1 MLRIASFG
9 RVPTYN
15 LEEAAQ
21 PRTKSYRS
29 GGYKA
34 ATMTTHTP
42 TSPLLALPDDV
53 LQRVL
58 VGVPL
63 DDHCTTALVC
73 RTFRAVVTSPQFHA
87 ARRRSGFAERGIVV
101 VGSEDSSS
109 SGMRIRI
116 VNKSGVVASLSG
128 PLHVDN
134 FSSTT
139 DGARL
144 FFTTLRHGRGCGVV
158 LVVDASSRRWRQ
170 FTTLPRADTEQRFHC
185 VEWHNGCLYVAG
197 GWRGASFPGGNVNS
211 LDVFTEATGSW
222 ANLPPMPHA
231 AAMAASGI
239 IGNQLFVAGGYQLRT
254 LQVYDIATRTWT
266 LRAQLP
272 EARAY
277 GTHGVFLDGKLFLI
291 HQHFRTLVYDPQ
303 SDTWTME
310 THNTPWNWGDA
321 EHQFHACVHE
331 GQIVVFL
338 MDGSAFKRAAD
349 GSWSSYRARG
359 QYQIRDE
366 DTFVCESVLLG

>member
-1 MLRIASFG
+1 
-9 RVPTYN
+9 
-15 LEEAAQ
+15 
-21 PRTKSYRS
+21 
-29 GGYKA
+29 
-34 ATMTTHTP
+34 MTTHTP
-42 TSPLLALPDDV
+42 STPASPLLALPDDV

-87 ARRRSGFAERGIVV
+87 VRRRSGFAERAIVI
-101 VGSEDSSS
+101 VGSIDSSS
-109 SGMRIRI
+109 SGMRIRV
-116 VNKSGVVASLSG
+116 VNKSGVVVSLSG
-128 PLHVDN
+128 PLHVDR

-158 LVVDASSRRWRQ
+158 LAVDCSSRRWRQ
-170 FTTLPRADTEQRFHC
+170 FTTLPHTNSEQRFHC

-197 GWRGASFPGGNVNS
+197 GWRGAAGAGSAGLYVDS
-211 LDVFTEATGSW
+211 LDVFNEATGSW

-254 LQVYDIATRTWT
+254 LQVYDIATRTWS

-272 EARAY
+272 EERAY
-277 GTHGVFLDGKLFLI
+277 GTLGVVLDGKLFLI
-291 HQHFRTLVYDPQ
+291 HSRLRTLVYNPQ

-310 THNTPWNWGDA
+310 TYDTPWNWDGN
-321 EHQFHACVHE
+321 EHQFYACVHK
-331 GQIVVFL
+331 GHIVVFVT
-338 MDGSAFKRAAD
+338 DGSAFRRAAD
-349 GSWSSYRARG
+349 GSWFSFRPRG
-359 QYQIRDE
+359 LYQIRDE
-366 DTFVCESVLLG
+366 DTIVCESVLLG

>member
-1 MLRIASFG
+1 
-9 RVPTYN
+9 
-15 LEEAAQ
+15 
-21 PRTKSYRS
+21 
-29 GGYKA
+29 
-34 ATMTTHTP
+34 MTTHTPSTP

-87 ARRRSGFAERGIVV
+87 VRRRSGFAERGIVV
-101 VGSEDSSS
+101 VGSADSL
-109 SGMRIRI
+109 SGSRIRI
-116 VNKSGVVASLSG
+116 VNKSGVEVRILG
-128 PLHVDN
+128 PLQVDR
-134 FSSTT
+134 FASTT
-139 DGARL
+139 DGTRL
-144 FFTTLRHGRGCGVV
+144 FFTTLCYGKGCDVV
-158 LVVDASSRRWRQ
+158 LAVDASSRRWRQ
-170 FTTLPRADTEQRFHC
+170 FTTLPRPDTEQRFHC

-197 GWRGASFPGGNVNS
+197 GWSGASFPGCNVDS

-231 AAMAASGI
+231 ATMAASGI

-254 LQVYDIATRTWT
+254 LQVYDIATRTWS

-277 GTHGVFLDGKLFLI
+277 GTHGVVLDGKLFLI

-303 SDTWTME
+303 ADTWTME
-310 THNTPWNWGDA
+310 TYDTPWNWDGN
-321 EHQFHACVHE
+321 EHQFHACVHK
-331 GQIVVFL
+331 GHIVVFVA
-338 MDGSAFKRAAD
+338 DGSAFRRAAD
-349 GSWSSYRARG
+349 GSWFSFRPRG
-359 QYQIRDE
+359 LYQIRDE

>member
-1 MLRIASFG
+1 
-9 RVPTYN
+9 
-15 LEEAAQ
+15 
-21 PRTKSYRS
+21 
-29 GGYKA
+29 
-34 ATMTTHTP
+34 MTTHTP
-42 TSPLLALPDDV
+42 STPASPLLALPDDV

-63 DDHCTTALVC
+63 DDHCATALVC

-101 VGSEDSSS
+101 VGSKETVSW
-109 SGMRIRI
+109 MRIRI
-116 VNKSGVVASLSG
+116 VNKSGVVARLAG
-128 PLHVDN
+128 ALHVDR
-134 FSSTT
+134 FASTT

-144 FFTTLRHGRGCGVV
+144 FFTTLCYGKGCDVV
-158 LVVDASSRRWRQ
+158 LAVDASSRRWRQ
-170 FTTLPRADTEQRFHC
+170 FTTLPHTDTEHTDSEQRYHC
-185 VEWHNGCLYVAG
+185 IEWHNGCLYVAG
-197 GWRGASFPGGNVNS
+197 GWRGASFPGGNVDS
-211 LDVFTEATGSW
+211 LDVFNEATGSW

-272 EARAY
+272 DDRAY
-277 GTHGVFLDGKLFLI
+277 GTLGVVLDGKLFLI
-291 HQHFRTLVYDPQ
+291 HSRFRTLVYDPQ

-310 THNTPWNWGDA
+310 TYHTPWNWGGS
-321 EHQFHACVHE
+321 EREFHACVHE

-349 GSWSSYRARG
+349 GSWSSYRPRG
-359 QYQIRDE
+359 LYHIRNE
-366 DTFVCESVLLG
+366 DTIVCESVLLG

>member
-1 MLRIASFG
+1 
-9 RVPTYN
+9 
-15 LEEAAQ
+15 
-21 PRTKSYRS
+21 
-29 GGYKA
+29 
-34 ATMTTHTP
+34 MTTHTP
-42 TSPLLALPDDV
+42 TTPASPLLALPDDV

-63 DDHCTTALVC
+63 DDHYTTALVC

-87 ARRRSGFAERGIVV
+87 VRRRSGFAERGIVS
-101 VGSEDSSS
+101 VGSADTLGGS
-109 SGMRIRI
+109 RIRI
-116 VNKSGVVASLSG
+116 VNKSGVVARIAG
-128 PLHVDN
+128 PLHVDR
-134 FSSTT
+134 FASTT

-144 FFTTLRHGRGCGVV
+144 FFTTLCYGKGCDVV
-158 LVVDASSRRWRQ
+158 LAVDASSRRWRQ
-170 FTTLPRADTEQRFHC
+170 FTTLPHTDTEHTDTEQRYHC
-185 VEWHNGCLYVAG
+185 IEWHNGCLYVAG
-197 GWRGASFPGGNVNS
+197 GWRGASFPGGNVDS

-277 GTHGVFLDGKLFLI
+277 GTHGVVLDGKLFLI
-291 HQHFRTLVYDPQ
+291 HQHSRTLVYDPQ
-303 SDTWTME
+303 SDTWTAE
-310 THNTPWNWGDA
+310 KYHTPWNWGDD

-349 GSWSSYRARG
+349 GSWSSYRSRG

>member
-1 MLRIASFG
+1 MLRVEFVWPLANLKASL
-9 RVPTYN
+9 RLRPS
-15 LEEAAQ
+15 A
-21 PRTKSYRS
+21 TKSNRS
-29 GGYKA
+29 GGYTA
-34 ATMTTHTP
+34 VTMTTHTP
-42 TSPLLALPDDV
+42 STPAAPLLALPDDV

-197 GWRGASFPGGNVNS
+197 GWVEGGHLDS
-211 LDVFTEATGSW
+211 LDVFNEATGSW

-231 AAMAASGI
+231 ATMAASGI

-272 EARAY
+272 EDRAY
-277 GTHGVFLDGKLFLI
+277 GTLGVVLDGKLFLI
-291 HQHFRTLVYDPQ
+291 HSRFRTLVYDPQ
-303 SDTWTME
+303 ADTWTME
-310 THNTPWNWGDA
+310 TYHTPWNWGGS
-321 EHQFHACVHE
+321 EREFHACVHE

-349 GSWSSYRARG
+349 GSWSSYRPRG
-359 QYQIRDE
+359 HYQIRNE
-366 DTFVCESVLLG
+366 DTIVCESVLLG